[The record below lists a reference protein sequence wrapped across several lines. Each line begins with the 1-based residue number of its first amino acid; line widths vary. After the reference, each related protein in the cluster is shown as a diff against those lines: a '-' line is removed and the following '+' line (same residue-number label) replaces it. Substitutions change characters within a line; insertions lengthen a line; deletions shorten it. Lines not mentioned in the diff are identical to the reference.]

1 MTIIGGIVALGW
13 IKQSQQSDRLRR
25 LSGVALFSTLSPRE
39 LKIIDGMLHDR
50 HYLANEVI
58 FDEGEEGQALYIL
71 LSGRI
76 HICRTREQ
84 DNAVITDVI
93 AELAAGNFFGD
104 VALLDNSPR
113 SAQARAAENC
123 DVAVFFRA
131 DFSSLLETNAVIGY
145 KISLE
150 LARLISRR
158 LRDSMADSTRIEAL

>member
-13 IKQSQQSDRLRR
+13 IKPSQQSDRLRR

-113 SAQARAAENC
+113 SAQARAADNC

>member
-1 MTIIGGIVALGW
+1 MALGW
-13 IKQSQQSDRLRR
+13 IKQPQQSDRLRR

-50 HYLANEVI
+50 RYLANEVI

-71 LSGRI
+71 LSGTI

-84 DNAVITDVI
+84 DNAIVTDVI
-93 AELAAGNFFGD
+93 AELATGNFFGD

>member
-13 IKQSQQSDRLRR
+13 IKQPQQSDRLRR

-50 HYLANEVI
+50 RYLANEVI

-71 LSGRI
+71 LSGTI

-84 DNAVITDVI
+84 DNAIVTDVI
-93 AELAAGNFFGD
+93 AELATGNFFGD

-158 LRDSMADSTRIEAL
+158 LRDSMADSTRIEAM

>member
-13 IKQSQQSDRLRR
+13 IKQPQQSDRLRR

-71 LSGRI
+71 LSGTI

-84 DNAVITDVI
+84 DNAIATDVI
-93 AELAAGNFFGD
+93 AELATGNFFGD

>member
-1 MTIIGGIVALGW
+1 
-13 IKQSQQSDRLRR
+13 
-25 LSGVALFSTLSPRE
+25 
-39 LKIIDGMLHDR
+39 LHDR
-50 HYLANEVI
+50 RYLANEVI

-71 LSGRI
+71 LSGTI
-76 HICRTREQ
+76 HICRTRAQ
-84 DNAVITDVI
+84 DNDVVTEVI
-93 AELAAGNFFGD
+93 AELGTGNFFGD

-123 DVAVFFRA
+123 EVAVFFRA

>member
-1 MTIIGGIVALGW
+1 MALGW
-13 IKQSQQSDRLRR
+13 IKQPQQSDRLRR

-71 LSGRI
+71 LSGTI

-84 DNAVITDVI
+84 DNAIATDVI
-93 AELAAGNFFGD
+93 AELATGNFFGD